1 MPLAEYSAV
10 ANSVLAINATLPFTE
25 KILNTSCCRIMHRS
39 GSASFV
45 LRGKGW
51 YRVWFNADLQTGADA
66 QGSLAITVNGEVV
79 PVTIMQASS
88 GAAGIFN
95 NVSASTIIWVPCN
108 CCVTVAV
115 VNNAAI
121 AETVAN
127 ANIII
132 EEVA

>member
-1 MPLAEYSAV
+1 MPLAEYTAI
-10 ANSVLAINATLPFTE
+10 ANSVLAIGATLPFTE
-25 KILNTSCCRIMHRS
+25 KVYNTGCCRIMHRKNA
-39 GSASFV
+39 ASIV
-45 LRGKGW
+45 LRGNGR
-51 YRVWFNADLQTGADA
+51 YRIFFNANLQTGADA
-66 QGSLAITVNGEVV
+66 QGSLAIAVNGEVI
-79 PVTIMQASS
+79 PATIMQASS

-95 NVSASTIIWVPCN
+95 NVATSTIIDVPCN
-108 CCVTVAV
+108 CCATITV